1 MADRTAFSRKNANT
15 ILETRAN
22 EPTPVTAEPEVEYE
36 TITSSF
42 GGGIDSDG
50 TRAAMQ
56 RRKDVS
62 AVKQAAASVPSTQN
76 VGGRTAFSRKNANT
90 ILETRANNPE
100 VEYETITSSFGGGI
114 SGTPSPAMQRRLDA
128 RAAEQAAA
136 NGDVTQSK
144 TPSKFTTES
153 STFSAASV
161 GSGATSDYTPIRQY
175 ISGASSQD
183 SLRNLVPNEWKS
195 DTPGRDPMM
204 QSSTIQASNISSG
217 RIPNPLRNHNTY
229 NYIITLGVLN
239 PREYN
244 DPSTYRNRGD
254 FASYIIKSSGGNYA
268 NRYKVQD
275 EVNSAS
281 GGDAEYYIDDLEMD
295 AVIAPNQNTGVAL
308 GTTLSF
314 KVIEPFSMGNFIQAL
329 IGSAKSEGYVNYI
342 DAPFCIRIDFVGW
355 DEYGEQSTK
364 YIGKPIYVPIKIT
377 KVELSVTGAGS
388 EYIVVAVPFSETAL
402 DDSVNETK
410 TTINAVG
417 TTVWE
422 VLNGNDTSVAETMNQ
437 RLANL
442 EDKNVTTKNDRF
454 IIAFP
459 SDIDGF
465 NNTVSREVVDE
476 IDGLSKNIEI
486 RQEQGVT
493 PVLGNSTANTN
504 KISVVPNSQLHERLQ
519 QYARDTSQ
527 MNSIGLSSIIDDIS
541 EGGDKAQATPE
552 QAYNAETETFE
563 NTGRPGNN
571 PTPKAREHKFSQGET
586 IISMIEKV
594 VLRSQYAAVESTAD
608 SAANGTRKWFKIDT
622 QVFIDPDP
630 SAELQRGALAK
641 IYLFNVI
648 PYYPDE
654 AKTLSTNQKPK
665 NTEQLKAQAA
675 KEYNY
680 IYTGRNEEILDFDLL
695 FNNAFMLTAFS
706 NYGQNSGGVGNADGA
721 VKNGALAAPAGSSVV
736 KQDSS
741 DTSSEP
747 GARVGEM
754 TYKQA
759 QLLSDNGSRSS
770 DIRLRIAQ
778 QFHNAIINQTLDMI
792 TAEMKIMGDPFF
804 IPQQTGNF
812 KGNPI
817 KNSNV
822 LEEGTFNYM
831 MDEVFIVVNFKTPF
845 DYQVDGATMEF
856 PRVVKQF
863 SGLFSVWAVTN
874 TFSGGKFEQNIKLIR
889 RRGQDDP
896 STPNNAGS
904 VVLDDNAKLSDAVVL
919 SDTPGAPKKA
929 RPGQT
934 PVTIPSYARADEN
947 LVNAVP
953 ADAVS
958 PASNN
963 ITAQN
968 NSVFPAPPDRENT
981 LDDQQELSSAIRR
994 VNINQGG
1001 AGRSFG
1007 GR

>member
-1 MADRTAFSRKNANT
+1 MKKISESERESIRVDNKRTTDFQDRLAQFTADRKAANPEEYAPKPESVSVQGDFTLNQNVSRLVDRMEKTEAAERAKKQATALGAT
-15 ILETRAN
+15 APPVL
-22 EPTPVTAEPEVEYE
+22 PPVTTNAAQAAPSGNFE
-36 TITSSF
+36 TETSTDSVASVLPAGSNDDYTPLRRRTAGQDNEDSLRDLVPKKWQNITSSE
-42 GGGIDSDG
+42 DS
-50 TRAAMQ
+50 MQ
-56 RRKDVS
+56 
-62 AVKQAAASVPSTQN
+62 QA
-76 VGGRTAFSRKNANT
+76 
-90 ILETRANNPE
+90 
-100 VEYETITSSFGGGI
+100 
-114 SGTPSPAMQRRLDA
+114 
-128 RAAEQAAA
+128 
-136 NGDVTQSK
+136 
-144 TPSKFTTES
+144 
-153 STFSAASV
+153 
-161 GSGATSDYTPIRQY
+161 
-175 ISGASSQD
+175 
-183 SLRNLVPNEWKS
+183 
-195 DTPGRDPMM
+195 
-204 QSSTIQASNISSG
+204 STIRASNISTG
-217 RIPNPLRNHNTY
+217 KIPNPLRNHNTY

-244 DPSTYRNRGD
+244 DPNTYRNRGD
-254 FASYIIKSSGGNYA
+254 FASYVIKSSGGNYA

-275 EVNSAS
+275 EINSVD
-281 GGDAEYYIDDLEMD
+281 GNDAEYYIDDLEMD

-329 IGSAKSEGYVNYI
+329 IGAAKSQGYTNYI

-355 DEYGEQSTK
+355 DEYGEWSTK

-377 KVELSVTGAGS
+377 KVELSVTSAGS

-402 DDSVNETK
+402 DDNINETK

-422 VLNGNDTSVAETMNQ
+422 VLNNDDNSVAETMNQ
-437 RLANL
+437 RLLNL

-459 SDIDGF
+459 SDLDGF
-465 NNTVSREVVDE
+465 NNTVSREFVDNSE
-476 IDGLSKNIEI
+476 GLSKNVEL

-493 PVLGNSTANTN
+493 PVLNNATVTTGN
-504 KISVVPNSQLHERLQ
+504 ISVVPNSHLYDRLQ

-527 MNSIGLSSIIDDIS
+527 MNSIGLSSIIDEIS

-552 QAYNAETETFE
+552 QAYNTETELFE
-563 NTGRPGNN
+563 DTGRPGNN
-571 PTPKAREHKFSQGET
+571 PKPKAREHKFSQGET
-586 IISMIEKV
+586 IITMIEKV

-608 SAANGTRKWFKIDT
+608 SAVNGPRRGTRNWFKIDT
-622 QVFIDPDP
+622 QVFIDPTP
-630 SAELQRGALAK
+630 AAESQRGAFAK

-665 NTEQLKAQAA
+665 NTEQLKTQAA

-706 NYGQNSGGVGNADGA
+706 NYGQNSGGVGTADNA
-721 VKNGALAAPAGSSVV
+721 VSNGALAATTGSSVV
-736 KQDSS
+736 KQSAS
-741 DTSSEP
+741 DTSLEP

-754 TYKQA
+754 THRQA
-759 QLLSDNGSRSS
+759 QLLSANGSRSS

-812 KGNPI
+812 KGSPI

-831 MDEVFIVVNFKTPF
+831 MDEVFVVVNFKTPF
-845 DYQVDGATMEF
+845 DYQVEGATMEF

-874 TFSGGKFEQNIKLIR
+874 SFSGGKFEQNIKLIR

-904 VVLDDNAKLSDAVVL
+904 VILDDSAKLSDAVVL
-919 SDTPGAPKKA
+919 SDTPGPPRIA
-929 RPGQT
+929 RAGQT
-934 PVTIPSYARADEN
+934 PVKQSSSATDGQN

-953 ADAVS
+953 ANT
-958 PASNN
+958 ASDSGNN
-963 ITAQN
+963 LTAQN
-968 NSVFPAPPDRENT
+968 NSVFPAPPSRENT
-981 LDDQQELSSAIRR
+981 TNDQQELSSAIRR

-1001 AGRSFG
+1001 AGKTFG